1 MRSASAVRRRKLMR
15 PVIVQE
21 FVSLD
26 GVMQAP
32 GEERDFEGGGWQR
45 PFVGHD
51 HMALMVEQMRD
62 ADALLLGRTTYE
74 MFAAAWPAR
83 HDDTGLADRMNEMP
97 KYVAS
102 TTLSEVTWNA
112 SLLEGDV
119 AHAIATLKEEPGKGL
134 VLVGSRTLAHFLHQH
149 DLVDEYR
156 LWFHPVILGSGL
168 RLFDEGLSS
177 AVWNLFD
184 VTSTGEGVVVA
195 TYRHTPR

>member
-1 MRSASAVRRRKLMR
+1 MR

-32 GEERDFEGGGWQR
+32 GDEVEFPGGGWQR

-51 HMALMVEQMRD
+51 HMALMVEQMRE
-62 ADALLLGRTTYE
+62 ADALLLGRKTYE
-74 MFAAAWPAR
+74 MFAAAWPSQ
-83 HDDTGLADRMNEMP
+83 HDDTGLAERMNTMP

-102 TTLSEVTWNA
+102 TTLREVTWNA
-112 SLLEGDV
+112 SLLKGDV
-119 AHAIATLKEEPGKGL
+119 AHSVAQLKEQPGRGL
-134 VLVGSRTLAHFLHQH
+134 VLVGSRTLAHYLHQR

-168 RLFDEGLSS
+168 RLFDEGLN
-177 AVWNLFD
+177 ADVWNLFD

-195 TYRHTPR
+195 TYRHRPRSRPT

>member
-1 MRSASAVRRRKLMR
+1 MR

-32 GEERDFEGGGWQR
+32 GDEVEFPGGGWQR

-51 HMALMVEQMRD
+51 HMALMVEQMRE
-62 ADALLLGRTTYE
+62 ADALLLGRKTYQL
-74 MFAAAWPAR
+74 FAAAWPTQ
-83 HDDTGLADRMNEMP
+83 HDDTGLAERMNTMP

-102 TTLSEVTWNA
+102 TTLREVTWNA
-112 SLLEGDV
+112 SLLKGDV
-119 AHAIATLKEEPGKGL
+119 AHAVTQLKEQPGRGL
-134 VLVGSRTLAHFLHQH
+134 VLVGSRSLAHYLHQR

-168 RLFDEGLSS
+168 RLFDEGLN
-177 AVWNLFD
+177 ADVWNLFD

-195 TYRHTPR
+195 TYRHRPR

>member
-1 MRSASAVRRRKLMR
+1 MR

-26 GVMQAP
+26 GVMQVSGDEGEFP
-32 GEERDFEGGGWQR
+32 GDGWQR

-51 HMALMVEQMRD
+51 HMALMVEQMRE
-62 ADALLLGRTTYE
+62 ADALLLGRKTYE
-74 MFAAAWPAR
+74 MFAAAWPTQ
-83 HDDTGLADRMNEMP
+83 HDDTGLAERMNEMP

-102 TTLSEVTWNA
+102 TTLREVTWNA
-112 SLLEGDV
+112 SLLTGDV
-119 AHAIATLKEEPGKGL
+119 AHAVATLKEQPGRGL
-134 VLVGSRTLAHFLHQH
+134 VLVGSRTLAHYLHQH

-168 RLFDEGLSS
+168 RLFDEGLN
-177 AVWNLFD
+177 ADVWNLFD

-195 TYRHTPR
+195 TYRHRPR

>member
-1 MRSASAVRRRKLMR
+1 MR

-32 GEERDFEGGGWQR
+32 GDENEFLGGGWQR
-45 PFVGHD
+45 PFVGND
-51 HMALMVEQMRD
+51 HMMLMVHQMRE
-62 ADALLLGRTTYE
+62 ADALLLGRKTYE
-74 MFAAAWPAR
+74 GFSAVWPHQ
-83 HDDTGLADRMNEMP
+83 HDDSGLAERMNQMP

-102 TTLSEVTWNA
+102 GTLKQVTWNA
-112 SLLEGDV
+112 TLLTGDV
-119 AHAIATLKEEPGKGL
+119 AHDVAELKEEPGNGL
-134 VLVGSRTLAHFLHQH
+134 VVVGSRTLAQSLHQH

-156 LWFHPVILGSGL
+156 LWFHPVILGAGL
-168 RLFDEGLSS
+168 RLFDEGLNP

-195 TYRHTPR
+195 TYRRKPR